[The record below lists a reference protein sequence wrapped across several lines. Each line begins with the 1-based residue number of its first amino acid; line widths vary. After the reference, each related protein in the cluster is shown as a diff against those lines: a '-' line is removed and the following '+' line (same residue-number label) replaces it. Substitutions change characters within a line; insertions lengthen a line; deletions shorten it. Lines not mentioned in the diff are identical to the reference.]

1 MRRPTDRKCYE
12 EASNILVREEYP
24 TAYDESGLDIVS
36 QPDIEIVQIEKGKE
50 FIFEATVAVKPD
62 VELGE
67 YKGVTVTKVDVDV
80 TGYELL
86 GSEVILYY
94 ELGGAHMS
102 AKVESTTPARLGDH
116 VTLAL
121 NPEKIHVFDH
131 DTELTIT
138 N

>member
-1 MRRPTDRKCYE
+1 MNFVNATCKVSGSDVTLNFDKFSIALPPAKAKKLVDGGYNGKTVIMGIRPEDLGDSDYE
-12 EASNILVREEYP
+12 MNTYAAKIDSN
-24 TAYDESGLDIVS
+24 
-36 QPDIEIVQIEKGKE
+36 
-50 FIFEATVAVKPD
+50 
-62 VELGE
+62 
-67 YKGVTVTKVDVDV
+67 V

-86 GSEVILYY
+86 GSEVILYFQV
-94 ELGGAHMS
+94 GGANMS
-102 AKVESTTPARLGDH
+102 AKVESSTTARLGDH